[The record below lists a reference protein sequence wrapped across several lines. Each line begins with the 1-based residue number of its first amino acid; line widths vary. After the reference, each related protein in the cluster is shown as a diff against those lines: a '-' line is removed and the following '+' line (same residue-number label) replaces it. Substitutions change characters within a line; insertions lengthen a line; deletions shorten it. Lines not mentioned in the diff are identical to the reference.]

1 MEDSKKINFK
11 KYSSLEGD
19 ASFRKFYR
27 KKNTKG
33 TSIIVF
39 AHKEKEKN
47 LLDYASV
54 NKLLNINGILVPNLI
69 SENYKKNFIEI
80 DDLGNKTVFSELK
93 KKNNSKVFFLILK
106 KLIKIQNIKT
116 NKIKN
121 FQNKF
126 YKIKKYTNKTLID
139 EAKLFLNW
147 YLPDY
152 YKGKKG
158 EYIKKKFLKIFI
170 NMCKN
175 LKNENNTFV
184 HRDFHVSNIMIYK
197 KKLFIIDSQDAL
209 FGNIAYDLASLI
221 DDVRIRTS
229 KKIKK
234 MIYEKY
240 FLINKKKI
248 NKKNFNNDF
257 LILSILR
264 NFKIIGIFKRLHKRD
279 KKKTYL
285 KLIPYAWKLIEE
297 RIEESKDFKH
307 LKSNIDMYFPKEFRY
322 KL

>member
-1 MEDSKKINFK
+1 
-11 KYSSLEGD
+11 
-19 ASFRKFYR
+19 
-27 KKNTKG
+27 
-33 TSIIVF
+33 
-39 AHKEKEKN
+39 
-47 LLDYASV
+47 
-54 NKLLNINGILVPNLI
+54 
-69 SENYKKNFIEI
+69 
-80 DDLGNKTVFSELK
+80 
-93 KKNNSKVFFLILK
+93 
-106 KLIKIQNIKT
+106 
-116 NKIKN
+116 
-121 FQNKF
+121 
-126 YKIKKYTNKTLID
+126 
-139 EAKLFLNW
+139 
-147 YLPDY
+147 
-152 YKGKKG
+152 
-158 EYIKKKFLKIFI
+158 
-170 NMCKN
+170 MCKN

-221 DDVRIRTS
+221 DDVRIKTS

-234 MIYEKY
+234 IIYEKY

-297 RIEESKDFKH
+297 RVEERKDFKY
-307 LKSNIDMYFPKEFRY
+307 LKINIDKYFPKEVRY

>member
-1 MEDSKKINFK
+1 
-11 KYSSLEGD
+11 
-19 ASFRKFYR
+19 
-27 KKNTKG
+27 
-33 TSIIVF
+33 
-39 AHKEKEKN
+39 
-47 LLDYASV
+47 
-54 NKLLNINGILVPNLI
+54 
-69 SENYKKNFIEI
+69 
-80 DDLGNKTVFSELK
+80 
-93 KKNNSKVFFLILK
+93 
-106 KLIKIQNIKT
+106 
-116 NKIKN
+116 
-121 FQNKF
+121 
-126 YKIKKYTNKTLID
+126 
-139 EAKLFLNW
+139 
-147 YLPDY
+147 
-152 YKGKKG
+152 
-158 EYIKKKFLKIFI
+158 
-170 NMCKN
+170 MCKN

-184 HRDFHVSNIMIYK
+184 HRDFHVSNFMIYK

-221 DDVRIRTS
+221 DDVRIKTS

-234 MIYEKY
+234 KIYEKY

-297 RIEESKDFKH
+297 RVEERKDFKY
-307 LKSNIDMYFPKEFRY
+307 LKINIDKYFPKEVRY

>member
-1 MEDSKKINFK
+1 
-11 KYSSLEGD
+11 
-19 ASFRKFYR
+19 
-27 KKNTKG
+27 
-33 TSIIVF
+33 
-39 AHKEKEKN
+39 
-47 LLDYASV
+47 
-54 NKLLNINGILVPNLI
+54 
-69 SENYKKNFIEI
+69 
-80 DDLGNKTVFSELK
+80 
-93 KKNNSKVFFLILK
+93 
-106 KLIKIQNIKT
+106 
-116 NKIKN
+116 
-121 FQNKF
+121 
-126 YKIKKYTNKTLID
+126 
-139 EAKLFLNW
+139 
-147 YLPDY
+147 
-152 YKGKKG
+152 
-158 EYIKKKFLKIFI
+158 
-170 NMCKN
+170 MCKN

-221 DDVRIRTS
+221 DDVRIKTS

-234 MIYEKY
+234 TIYEKY

-248 NKKNFNNDF
+248 NKKNFDNDF

-297 RIEESKDFKH
+297 RIEESKDFKY
-307 LKSNIDMYFPKEFRY
+307 LKSNIDMYFPKEVRY